1 MKERKPSY
9 WKARLDAIM
18 QLIAE
23 EKGGERTVKNNHSVL
38 LRNGVVPDEMKDR
51 YDKAFNEHQQ
61 AWLRSGNVQPL
72 SFAEITRFNT
82 WFEIYPEKVAG
93 KEIITT
99 SREFPISVKGSETNI
114 LMTITKTLQDKQKTK
129 TPVEHSQ
136 REATLIPDKSKGKGY
151 KIKMLDGK
159 PFQGSYSDTF
169 GWYRYKED
177 GIKAIV
183 EKKLIYVPTGT
194 NDQDKEKRL
203 RVIKVKAEAK
213 LKLLQ
218 LLKV

>member
-1 MKERKPSY
+1 MKKDATY
-9 WKARLDAIM
+9 WKARLDTIV

-23 EKGGERTVKNNHSVL
+23 EKGGDRTVKNNHSVL
-38 LRNGVVPDEMKDR
+38 LRNGVVPDEMKAR
-51 YDKAFNEHQQ
+51 YEATFGEHHK
-61 AWLRSGNVQPL
+61 AWLRSGNKQPL

-82 WFEIYPEKVAG
+82 WFEIHPEKVAG

-114 LMTITKTLQDKQKTK
+114 LMTITKTLQDNQKTK
-129 TPVEHSQ
+129 LPVEHVQ
-136 REATLIPDKSKGKGY
+136 REATLIPDKTKGKGY
-151 KIKMLDGK
+151 NIKMLDGK
-159 PFQGSYSDTF
+159 PFQGSYTDTF
-169 GWYRYKED
+169 GWYKYKED

-183 EKKLIYVPTGT
+183 EKKLIYIPSGT
-194 NDQDKEKRL
+194 NNQDKEKRL

>member
-1 MKERKPSY
+1 MKTQQPSY

-23 EKGGERTVKNNHSVL
+23 EKGGDRTAKNNHSVL
-38 LRNGVVPDEMKDR
+38 LRNGVVPVEMKKR
-51 YDKAFNEHQQ
+51 YDEAFNEHHKTYI
-61 AWLRSGNVQPL
+61 RTGKVQPL

-82 WFEIYPEKVAG
+82 WFEIHPEKVAG

-99 SREFPISVKGSETNI
+99 SREFPISVKGSETDI

-129 TPVEHSQ
+129 TSGEKQ
-136 REATLIPDKSKGKGY
+136 IREATLIPDKAKRKGY

-159 PFQGSYSDTF
+159 PFQGSYTDTF
-169 GWYRYKED
+169 GWYRDKED

-183 EKKLIYVPTGT
+183 EKKLKYVPTGK
-194 NDQDKEKRL
+194 NNQDKEKQL
-203 RVIKVKAEAK
+203 RIIKAKAEAK
-213 LKLLQ
+213 LKLLK
-218 LLKV
+218 LLKI